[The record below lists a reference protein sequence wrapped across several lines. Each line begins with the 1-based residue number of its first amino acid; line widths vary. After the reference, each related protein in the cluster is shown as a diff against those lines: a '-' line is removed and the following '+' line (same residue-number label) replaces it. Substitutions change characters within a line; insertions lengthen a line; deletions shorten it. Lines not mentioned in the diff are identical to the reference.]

1 MIMRKCIIYLFL
13 SFISNICYTQ
23 QLTNELI
30 WTTGTFYPKSI
41 DGIIST
47 LDGDYYTSIV
57 YRNGNQEIVKYRY
70 RNNEE
75 IKTLFSN
82 KLLVDFKFSKYQISN
97 DQNWI
102 LLSTSR
108 ESIYRHS
115 SKSYYYLYSIE
126 KNSITPLCDSSLGKQ
141 RLADFSPNSNKVA
154 YVRKNN
160 LYYINLNDFK
170 EDTITRNGE
179 MNSIINGATDWVYE
193 EEFSFH
199 KAFHWSSNGDNIAYY
214 TFNESNVMEFQM
226 EKYGT
231 LYPTRYKFKYPK
243 AGEDNSKVSINVY
256 NIKSKK
262 TLPFN
267 LGNNQDIYIP
277 RIMWSKKKDELIVL
291 KMNRL
296 QNKFELISG
305 VFGPE
310 CFENKKVITKT
321 IYTEES
327 ETYVDIQDNTEFINE
342 NEFFLTSEKNGFN
355 HIYLVDYSS
364 GKEKQ
369 ITKGNWEVTNV
380 YGYNSTDNSIY
391 FQAAKKHPTQREVYV
406 LNTKTLKI
414 KTLSKK
420 EGTNDAEFS
429 SNFKYFINTYS
440 DADKPFEITL
450 NKGNGQKLKDLEL
463 NKSLKEKMI
472 DFNLVDKEFLTIPNE
487 DGLELNAWMMK
498 PIELDTNSK
507 HPLLMFVYGGPG
519 INTVNDSWSWM
530 NYFWFQLL
538 VKKGFVVVS
547 VDARGTGFRG
557 RDFKHS
563 TYLQLGKYETM
574 DQIDAAKYLGKMNF
588 IDKDNIGIFGWSY
601 GGYMSSLCI
610 TKGADV
616 FNSAIAVAPVTNW
629 RYYDNIYTER
639 FMRTPEENGD
649 NYDLNSPI
657 NHVDKLRGNYLLIH
671 GTADDNVHFQNAIE
685 MVAELVNSNKDFD
698 FFAYP
703 DKNHG
708 IYGGMTRL
716 HLYNKMTDFLVK
728 NLKQ

>member
-1 MIMRKCIIYLFL
+1 MIMKKWNIYLFL
-13 SFISNICYTQ
+13 LLISNICYS

-47 LDGDYYTSIV
+47 ADGDYYTSIV
-57 YRNGNQEIVKYRY
+57 NRNGNKEIVKYRY
-70 RNNEE
+70 SNNEE
-75 IKTLFSN
+75 VKTLFSN
-82 KLLVDFKFSKYQISN
+82 KSFDDFKYSKYQISDN
-97 DQNWI
+97 QKWI
-102 LLSTSR
+102 LLSTKR

-115 SKSYYYLYSIE
+115 SKSFYYLYNVDE
-126 KNSITPLCDSSLGKQ
+126 KTLTPLADKSLGKQ
-141 RLADFSPNSNKVA
+141 RLADFSPDNSKVA
-154 YVRKNN
+154 YVRDNN
-160 LYYINLNDFK
+160 LFYIDLSDFK
-170 EDTITRNGE
+170 ERTITIDGK

-199 KAFHWSSNGDNIAYY
+199 KGFYWSKNGDKIAYY
-214 TFNESNVMEFQM
+214 RFDESDVKEFQM
-226 EKYGT
+226 EKYGS

-243 AGEDNSKVSINVY
+243 AGENNSKVSINVY
-256 NIKSKK
+256 NLNTKEKS
-262 TLPFN
+262 PFD
-267 LGNNQDIYIP
+267 LGNNTDIYIP
-277 RIMWSKKKDELIVL
+277 RIMWSNKKNELIVL

-296 QNKFELISG
+296 QNKLELISG
-305 VFGPE
+305 VFGSE
-310 CFENKKVITKT
+310 DFKKEKVETRVI
-321 IYTEES
+321 YYEES
-327 ETYVDIQDNTEFINE
+327 ETYIDIHDNTEFINE
-342 NEFFLTSEKNGFN
+342 NEFLFTSEKNGFN
-355 HIYLVDYSS
+355 HIYLIDYQN

-369 ITKGNWEVTNV
+369 ITKGKWEVSNV
-380 YGYNSTDNSIY
+380 YGYNPKYHTIY
-391 FQAAKKHPTQREVYV
+391 FQAAKNHPTQREIYV
-406 LNTKTLKI
+406 VNIKSLKI
-414 KTLSKK
+414 KMLSKK

-429 SNFKYFINTYS
+429 KKFKYFINTYS
-440 DADKPFEITL
+440 NADNPFEITL

-463 NKSLKEKMI
+463 NEPLKEKMG
-472 DFNLVDKEFLTIPNE
+472 DYNLVDKEFLTIPNQ

-498 PIELDTNSK
+498 PSVLDTNAK

-530 NYFWFQLL
+530 NYFWFQSL

-547 VDARGTGFRG
+547 VDARGTGYRG
-557 RDFKHS
+557 KDFKHS

-574 DQIDAAKYLGKMNF
+574 DQIDAAKYLGNMNF
-588 IDKDNIGIFGWSY
+588 IDKDKIGIFGWSY

-639 FMRTPEENGD
+639 FMRTPQENGS
-649 NYDLNSPI
+649 NYDVNSPI
-657 NHVDKLRGNYLLIH
+657 NHVDKLKGNYLLIH

-685 MVAELVNSNKDFD
+685 MVAELVNNNKDFD

-728 NLKQ
+728 NLQQ